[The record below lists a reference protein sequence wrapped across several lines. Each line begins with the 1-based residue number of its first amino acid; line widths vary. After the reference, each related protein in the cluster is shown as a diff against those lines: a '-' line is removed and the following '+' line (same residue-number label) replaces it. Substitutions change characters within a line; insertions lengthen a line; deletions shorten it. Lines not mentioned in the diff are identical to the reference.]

1 MHCHPQTKLRLAL
14 IPLAAAVVMAAGCSG
29 GKSDDNA
36 PPPVVAVQVATVA
49 QGPMERWVRASA
61 VLYPLHQAI
70 ITPKISA
77 PVSRFY
83 VNRGDHVHAGEELAQ
98 LESKDLTA
106 AAQESAAQ
114 LETAQANYQ
123 TAMAGSIPADLQ
135 KAQLDV
141 DAAKKALDNQQKI
154 YDSRQQL
161 FSQGAIPRRDLDQ
174 AGVDLTNAKNAY
186 TEAEQHLQAMQAVGH
201 TEALKAAQG
210 DLDTAKAHAAG
221 AAAQAGYAT
230 ITSPIDGVVTD
241 RPVYPGELAT
251 TSAPLMTVMDLSQ
264 IVARIPLPAEQA
276 ALLKVGDAATIT
288 APGLDKPIPAKV
300 TVVSA
305 ATDPNS
311 TTIQVWVQAKNPNE
325 QLRPGTSVQVAM
337 LAQTLPRAV
346 TIPAS
351 ALLTD
356 SSGDTSVM
364 MVTPD
369 SVAHQ
374 QNVEVG
380 VKEPDTVQITKGLQ
394 PGQKVVSVGAY
405 GLPDKTKIK
414 VEAPAPA
421 DADKGQ

>member
-161 FSQGAIPRRDLDQ
+161 FSQG
-174 AGVDLTNAKNAY
+174 
-186 TEAEQHLQAMQAVGH
+186 
-201 TEALKAAQG
+201 
-210 DLDTAKAHAAG
+210 
-221 AAAQAGYAT
+221 
-230 ITSPIDGVVTD
+230 
-241 RPVYPGELAT
+241 
-251 TSAPLMTVMDLSQ
+251 
-264 IVARIPLPAEQA
+264 
-276 ALLKVGDAATIT
+276 
-288 APGLDKPIPAKV
+288 
-300 TVVSA
+300 
-305 ATDPNS
+305 
-311 TTIQVWVQAKNPNE
+311 
-325 QLRPGTSVQVAM
+325 
-337 LAQTLPRAV
+337 
-346 TIPAS
+346 
-351 ALLTD
+351 
-356 SSGDTSVM
+356 
-364 MVTPD
+364 
-369 SVAHQ
+369 
-374 QNVEVG
+374 
-380 VKEPDTVQITKGLQ
+380 
-394 PGQKVVSVGAY
+394 
-405 GLPDKTKIK
+405 
-414 VEAPAPA
+414 
-421 DADKGQ
+421 